1 MKITDNTFFKQFS
14 FQYTTQKG
22 REAGTLIFSII
33 LRENKAWEFHIIL
46 R

>member
-1 MKITDNTFFKQFS
+1 MKITDNTFFKQFHC

-22 REAGTLIFSII
+22 REAGTFIFSII

-46 R
+46 